1 MSCGIVLK
9 LYLAWGVQLVHLVGV
24 VVAEA
29 AAVDELE
36 AVAGVVRLVVWD
48 GVHVA
53 ACVGRAAGGSC
64 RRGGGGG
71 GAV

>member
-1 MSCGIVLK
+1 MSCETVRK

-53 ACVGRAAGGSC
+53 A
-64 RRGGGGG
+64 
-71 GAV
+71 